1 MRRKS
6 NLRLLFSLFL
16 VLTSGFTVTANAA
29 ELEAA
34 KSLLDLYR
42 EGGPVMHV
50 IALCSVATLA
60 LGAYCAIMY
69 RKAKMMPPW
78 D

>member
-6 NLRLLFSLFL
+6 NLRQLFPLFL
-16 VLTSGFTVTANAA
+16 IFTAGLPVVADAA
-29 ELEAA
+29 ELETA

-50 IALCSVATLA
+50 IALCSVATVA

-69 RKAKMMPPW
+69 RKGRMMHASY
-78 D
+78 